1 MTPPHSQPGIDSAWA
16 VLSLGFGATEAWTLA
31 TAVLCAVGCGVV
43 GCFLVLRRL
52 SLLGDAIS
60 HSVLPGLAA
69 AFIITQSRG
78 TIPMLAGALVVGL
91 LTGFLSAGLSRWGRV
106 SEDSSLGVVFSSL
119 FALGVL
125 MITWVARDVDLD
137 PGCVLY
143 GLIEFVPFDRI
154 GIAGLEVPRA
164 MVGIGVMLL
173 VSVTLIV
180 VFFKE
185 LRITAF
191 DPSLA
196 TTMGISAAV
205 MHYGLM
211 GVVAATTVVSFEA
224 VGSILVVAMLVAPGA
239 AAQLMTD
246 RLHRML
252 WLAAGVAALA
262 AVLGYG
268 AALALNTSIAGMIA
282 TASLAMYVLAALL
295 APAHGWLPRLVRR
308 YALSLRIAREDLL
321 GLLYRR
327 YEKGQAAGTEAEPL
341 AEAAAMRAL
350 GGGMLSRLATWGL
363 RREGLAEVRGGGL
376 VATSAG
382 LSRARGVIRSHRL
395 WESYLARNLP
405 LPADHLHEPAHR
417 AEHFLTPEAVEALS
431 EMTPESVDPHGKS
444 IPPASRGE

>member
-1 MTPPHSQPGIDSAWA
+1 MTLPHCHPGVESGVAA
-16 VLSLGFGATEAWTLA
+16 LSLGVGATEAWTLA

-69 AFIITQSRG
+69 AFLITQSRG
-78 TIPMLAGALVVGL
+78 TIPMLVGALAVGL
-91 LTGFLSAGLSRWGRV
+91 LTGFLSAGLTRWGRV

-119 FALGVL
+119 FAMGVL

-143 GLIEFVPFDRI
+143 GLIEFVPFDRVSVA
-154 GIAGLEVPRA
+154 GIEVPRA
-164 MVGIGVMLL
+164 MVGIGAMLL

-191 DPSLA
+191 DPALA
-196 TTMGISAAV
+196 TTMGISAGA

-252 WLAAGVAALA
+252 WIAAGVAVLA

-282 TASLAMYVLAALL
+282 TASLVLYLLAALL
-295 APAHGWLPRLVRR
+295 APAHGWLPKLARR

-327 YEKGQAAGTEAEPL
+327 HEAGQAAGRAAEPL
-341 AEAAAMRAL
+341 SEAEALRAV
-350 GGGMLSRLATWGL
+350 GGGVVARVAERGL
-363 RREGLAEVRGGGL
+363 RRGRLTEARGGGL
-376 VATSAG
+376 IATAEG
-382 LSRARGVIRSHRL
+382 LRRAQEVIRGHRL
-395 WESYLARNLP
+395 WETYLSRNLP

-417 AEHFLTPEAVEALS
+417 AEHFLTPEAREALAA
-431 EMTPESVDPHGKS
+431 MTPEEVDPHGKR
-444 IPPASRGE
+444 IPPSEGGG

>member
-1 MTPPHSQPGIDSAWA
+1 MTLPHCDQVQAAWA
-16 VLSLGFGATEAWTLA
+16 GALSLGLGATEAWTLA

-60 HSVLPGLAA
+60 HAVLPGLAA
-69 AFIITQSRG
+69 AFLITQSRG

-125 MITWVARDVDLD
+125 MVTWVARDVDLD

-143 GLIEFVPFDRI
+143 GLIEFVPFDRVSV
-154 GIAGLEVPRA
+154 AGLDVPRA
-164 MVGIGVMLL
+164 LIGIGVMLL

-191 DPSLA
+191 DPALA
-196 TTMGISAAV
+196 TTMGISAAA

-252 WLAAGVAALA
+252 WIAAGIAALA
-262 AVLGYG
+262 AALGYG
-268 AALALNTSIAGMIA
+268 AALALNTSVAGMIA
-282 TASLAMYVLAALL
+282 TASLVLYVLAALL
-295 APAHGWLPRLVRR
+295 APAHGWLPRLGRR

-327 YEKGQAAGTEAEPL
+327 HEAALAMGRAAEPL
-341 AEAAAMRAL
+341 PEAEAWRAV
-350 GGGMLSRLATWGL
+350 GGGVLVRLATRGL
-363 RREGLAEVRGGGL
+363 RVAGLAEARGNGL
-376 VATSAG
+376 VATAAG
-382 LSRARGVIRSHRL
+382 LSRAQEVIRGHRL

-417 AEHFLTPEAVEALS
+417 AEHFLTPQAMEALGA
-431 EMTPESVDPHGKS
+431 MTPETVDPHGKR
-444 IPPASRGE
+444 IPPAGGGG